1 MKKPLVCAGLALLL
15 PVPALAHSSIAGI
28 NHFYSGFLHPLFV
41 PPHLI
46 LLLAISLLLG
56 QQAHRLAEVGF
67 GLYMIGLSA
76 ALLLAGVGVRP
87 DVQVLLLITAMAAG
101 ALVALGRPLF
111 RLLCLGLSL
120 LAGLFIGVDSA
131 HETLTGND
139 KWMSL
144 LGSGLGVFFFSLYP
158 LMLADYVKKTQ
169 WQQIAVRVLGSWI
182 AAASILVL
190 ALSIAAVGEAG

>member
-1 MKKPLVCAGLALLL
+1 MKTRLICVGLALLL

-41 PPHLI
+41 PSHLI
-46 LLLAISLLLG
+46 LLLAISLSLG
-56 QQAHRLAEVGF
+56 QQAHRLAEFGF

-76 ALLLAGVGVRP
+76 GLLLAGVGVRP
-87 DVQVLLLITAMAAG
+87 DVQILLLITALAAG

-120 LAGLFIGVDSA
+120 LAGMFIGVDSA

-144 LGSGLGVFFFSLYP
+144 LGSGLGVFFFSL
-158 LMLADYVKKTQ
+158 
-169 WQQIAVRVLGSWI
+169 
-182 AAASILVL
+182 
-190 ALSIAAVGEAG
+190 

>member
-1 MKKPLVCAGLALLL
+1 MKKPLVCAGLVLLL

-76 ALLLAGVGVRP
+76 GLLLAGVGVRP
-87 DVQVLLLITAMAAG
+87 DVQVLLLITALAAG

-120 LAGLFIGVDSA
+120 LAGMFIGVDSA

-190 ALSIAAVGEAG
+190 ALSIAGVSEAG